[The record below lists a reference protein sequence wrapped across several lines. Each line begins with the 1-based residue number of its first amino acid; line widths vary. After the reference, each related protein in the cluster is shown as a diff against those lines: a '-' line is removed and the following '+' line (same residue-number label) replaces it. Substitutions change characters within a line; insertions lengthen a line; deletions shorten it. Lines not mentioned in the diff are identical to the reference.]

1 MMSIKLTGKRVVG
14 GTAEGEA
21 LVTIQ
26 QISFMGGVDAASG
39 IVKEK
44 GHELEGKCVTGK
56 ILVFP
61 RGKGSSEGT
70 LKLYE
75 MSMQGTAPAAI
86 INVESEPI
94 IAVGAILGKIP
105 TIHKLDQDPTK
116 AIRSGDFLK
125 VDADRGLVEICRK

>member
-1 MMSIKLTGKRVVG
+1 MMRIKLTGKRVVG
-14 GTAEGEA
+14 GAAEGEA

-44 GHELEGKCVTGK
+44 GHELEGKCVAGK

-75 MSMQGTAPAAI
+75 MSMQGTAPAA
-86 INVESEPI
+86 SSMLSPQPAFQTF
-94 IAVGAILGKIP
+94 IATSRNCSSSPLAVPVRAANRFI
-105 TIHKLDQDPTK
+105 
-116 AIRSGDFLK
+116 A
-125 VDADRGLVEICRK
+125 